1 MHREAVDRLSVLL
14 GFSVENVRCFK
25 QPAEM
30 SLGATAQANP
40 GAVREIPWRAD
51 GRTTRVVPAAGIFGA
66 NASGKTMFLEA
77 IDDMRMYVLDSFRRP
92 IEPGEHW
99 PFVLDPACAASPSRY
114 EIEIVLDGIKT
125 EYGFVLGPKHVHE
138 EWAYRYPSGRANLL
152 FRRIGDD
159 VDIGPTGRSETR
171 ATQRLLRKDA
181 LLLSAAGAAD
191 HEVLGPLYA
200 WFQRNLQMATSR
212 NRDERQALTTKMLD
226 EPPERERVLDMLRA
240 ADLGIVDA
248 TKAKVA
254 IDPQLQERLTRAV
267 RELAGEEARGGEES
281 EVSLSSGLAAATQ
294 LMLVHRGDAS
304 NVPLPLGVESQGT
317 RVWLGLIGS
326 VLSALD
332 GGSALVVDE
341 LEASLHPALV
351 AQIIRLFQDQDT
363 NRNRAQLIFNSHDP
377 MVLGDSSEER
387 LLGRDQIWFTEKG
400 SDGSSQLYPLTE
412 FAPRK
417 NEAISRRYLQG
428 RYGATPVLSHG
439 DFERILVGPGSTD

>member
-1 MHREAVDRLSVLL
+1 MHREGVDRPSVLL

-30 SLGATAQANP
+30 SFAATAQANP
-40 GAVREIPWRAD
+40 DVVREVPWREG
-51 GRTTRVVPAAGIFGA
+51 GRPMRVLPAAGIFGA

-77 IDDMRMYVLDSFRRP
+77 LDDMRMYVLDSFRRP

-114 EIEIVLDGIKT
+114 EIEIVLDGVKT
-125 EYGFVLGPKHVHE
+125 EYGFILDAERVHE
-138 EWAYRYPSGRANLL
+138 EWAYRYPNGRANLL

-171 ATQRLLRKDA
+171 AIQRLLRKNA
-181 LLLSAAGAAD
+181 LLLSATGAAD
-191 HEVLGPLYA
+191 HDVE
-200 WFQRNLQMATSR
+200 
-212 NRDERQALTTKMLD
+212 
-226 EPPERERVLDMLRA
+226 EPSERERVLDMLRA

-248 TKAKVA
+248 TKAEVA
-254 IDPQLQERLTRAV
+254 IDPRLQERLARAV
-267 RELAGEEARGGEES
+267 RELVGEEARGGEGS
-281 EVSLSSGLAAATQ
+281 EMPPSSGLAAATQ
-294 LMLVHRGDAS
+294 LMLVHRGNAS

-351 AQIIRLFQDQDT
+351 AQIIRLFQDQNT

-377 MVLGDSSEER
+377 MVLGDSSEGR

-400 SDGSSQLYPLTE
+400 SDGSSLLYPLTE

-417 NEAISRRYLQG
+417 NEAISRRYLHG

-439 DFERILVGPGSTD
+439 DFERILVGPGNPD